1 MPGETW
7 QGPKGPKALSSV
19 HTLVTGFNVNSWMFV
34 QPTQDV
40 MQNKRDRRERG
51 GEYQGILGWGGA
63 SAPRSFPTGAQTLL
77 LPVLEGP
84 SQASEGPRMG
94 GRRRGATYPNPLFSV
109 RSGKA
114 GEPL

>member
-51 GEYQGILGWGGA
+51 GGISRDSGVGG
-63 SAPRSFPTGAQTLL
+63 SLCTPF
-77 LPVLEGP
+77 LPHGSSDP
-84 SQASEGPRMG
+84 
-94 GRRRGATYPNPLFSV
+94 PL
-109 RSGKA
+109 A
-114 GEPL
+114 CP